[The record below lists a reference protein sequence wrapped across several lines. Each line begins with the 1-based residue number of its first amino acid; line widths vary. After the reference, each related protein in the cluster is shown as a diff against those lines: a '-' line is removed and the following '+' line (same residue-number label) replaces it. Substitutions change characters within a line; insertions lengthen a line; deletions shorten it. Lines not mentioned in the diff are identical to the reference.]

1 MSSENIYYEIIV
13 RDILGDRHRHLTQ
26 FLPSDDDEYEEGWL
40 VIDIDEFET
49 VRYNMDKII
58 SWSYREIDL
67 TDDIPTVAETV
78 EAVRDG
84 K

>member
-1 MSSENIYYEIIV
+1 MDNIYYEIIV
-13 RDILGDRHRHLTQ
+13 RDMLGDRHRHLTQ
-26 FLPSDDDEYEEGWL
+26 ILPTDDDEYDEGWL
-40 VIDIDEFET
+40 TIDIDEFET

-67 TDDIPTVAETV
+67 TDDIPTVAEV
-78 EAVRDG
+78 VDAVRDD